1 MTFGSILFHLRTSR
15 QITQAELAAQ
25 LNISKSLISMY
36 ERNQRKPSFDIL
48 KKISIFFNIDMN
60 TLHGVNSNNQPQNLN
75 TNNYDIQSKIQS
87 LLNDLN
93 DKTAINFYNG
103 GVIMDDETKEL
114 LRISLESS
122 IKLAQ
127 SRAKHHLDR
136 KNSQ

>member
-127 SRAKHHLDR
+127 SRAKHHLDG